1 MGVSKVNF
9 GDETI
14 VDITDSTVTA
24 DTLAEGTVAY
34 GADGERITGTLVSSL
49 PIGSLTLSLSP
60 TVPTGWLP
68 CDGTIV
74 AAIAYNDLWT
84 HLLEENNYKT
94 FAEWQALY
102 DANEGNVPYWGVQ
115 QSGSQMQWRIR
126 TPSIKGWVRGGSTSD
141 VGTYLPAGLPN
152 IEGQFRLGSG
162 TEGGVTTSGSFY
174 DPEIVGGSYSAG
186 HTAGAENPTVSFDAS
201 LSNPIYGSADTVQP
215 ASVVGV
221 WIVKVF
227 DSLTNVASQDVAD
240 ISAGLEAVAAD
251 VATLS
256 STIDSIPQIVDS
268 YQDGENW
275 YRKYSNGWIEQGG
288 YTVCSK
294 TYGDMS
300 ITLNTPFTDTKYTIS
315 VTPLLTSTGYRIWA
329 FVRELSTTTVTG
341 YIHCYSE
348 KGKCQ
353 GVYWTAC
360 GY

>member
-49 PIGSLTLSLSP
+49 PIGSITLSLSP

-102 DANEGNVPYWGVQ
+102 DANDGNVPYWGVQ

-152 IEGQFRLGSG
+152 IEGSFCTCGGGCYDGNSAEGAFLETNSG
-162 TEGGVTTSGSFY
+162 EQDAGG
-174 DPEIVGGSYSAG
+174 GGCDS
-186 HTAGAENPTVSFDAS
+186 VKVQFDAS
-201 LSNPIYGSADTVQP
+201 QSNAIYGSADTVQP
-215 ASVVGV
+215 PSVVGV